1 MADFIP
7 PKITATIV
15 GNIVAPAEEKFDG
28 NLTELRVAVNK
39 RKKDRDTGEWVDN
52 GTDWI
57 TYKASG
63 EWGAPLKQFG
73 KGDRIRITDAVLET
87 REFEKRDGNS
97 GLALD
102 ARFGTVELLEAKGD
116 RPAATDD
123 TW

>member
-7 PKITATIV
+7 PKAVVTIV
-15 GNIVAPAEEKFDG
+15 GNVVAPAEEKFDG

-52 GTDWI
+52 GTDWY

-63 EWGAPLKQFG
+63 EYGAPLKQFG
-73 KGDRIRITDAVLET
+73 KGDQIRIKEGVLET
-87 REFEKRDGNS
+87 REYAKKDGNS

-102 ARFGTVELLEAKGD
+102 VRFGEVELLESK
-116 RPAATDD
+116 AAASAENP
-123 TW
+123 W